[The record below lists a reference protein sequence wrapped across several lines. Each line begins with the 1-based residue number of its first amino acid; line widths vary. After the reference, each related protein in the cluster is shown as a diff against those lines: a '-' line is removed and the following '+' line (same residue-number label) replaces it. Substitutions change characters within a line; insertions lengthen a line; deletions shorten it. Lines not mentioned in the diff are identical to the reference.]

1 MNRRIRMVMMTA
13 ACAAVLPLDGHSA
26 GRSAEAIV
34 QQQCITCHGPGLE
47 GAPRIGDREAWI
59 PRLRNGLDAMV
70 RNATHGHGHM
80 PARGGMPQLT
90 DAEFRAAVVYLYDP
104 GSEARSKA
112 LPQKAASPLDPY
124 RKVIAGTEII
134 LGVADAESLR
144 RQGGEAARLHGGVP
158 SGSGYYHLIVALHD
172 AATGKDIGDATVEA
186 RVASPLGSET
196 KMLEPMA
203 IDATMTY
210 GNYFRMLGSG
220 TYSITVEVRK
230 AGETQPIEA
239 KFDFRR

>member
-13 ACAAVLPLDGHSA
+13 ACAAVLPLDGQSA

-34 QQQCITCHGPGLE
+34 QHQCITCHGPGLD

-90 DAEFRAAVVYLYDP
+90 DAEFRAAVIYLYDP
-104 GSEARSKA
+104 GSAARSTA
-112 LPQKAASPLDPY
+112 LPQEAPSPPDPY

-134 LGVADAESLR
+134 LGVASAESLR
-144 RQGGEAARLHGGVP
+144 GQGGVAASMHGGIP
-158 SGSGYYHLIVALHD
+158 SGSGYYHLNVALHD
-172 AATGKDIGDATVEA
+172 VATGKDIDDARVEA
-186 RVASPLGSET
+186 RVASPLGGET
-196 KMLEPMA
+196 KLLNPMA
-203 IDATMTY
+203 IDATTTY
-210 GNYFRMLGSG
+210 GNYFRMLGGG

-230 AGETQPIEA
+230 AGETRPIEA
-239 KFDFRR
+239 KFDFRH